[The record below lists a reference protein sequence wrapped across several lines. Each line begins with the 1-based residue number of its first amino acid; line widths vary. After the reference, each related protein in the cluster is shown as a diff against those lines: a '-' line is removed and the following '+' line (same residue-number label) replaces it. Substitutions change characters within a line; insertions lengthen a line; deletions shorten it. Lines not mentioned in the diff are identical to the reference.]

1 MKKINY
7 DETPDSLEVTLD
19 KEKSRFEFYGKS
31 LPENSNE
38 FFNPILEWFKEYIQ
52 EPNKETVVTFKLDY
66 FNTSSSKK
74 LLELFF
80 LLQELHRQKR
90 SVIIN
95 WYYQKEDDDMKE
107 SGEAFAEMVVIPFK
121 IMSY

>member
-1 MKKINY
+1 MRKIAY

-31 LPENSNE
+31 LPENCNE
-38 FFNPILEWFKEYIQ
+38 FFNPILDWFTEYLKA
-52 EPNKETVVTFKLDY
+52 PNNETIVTFKLDY

-74 LLELFF
+74 LLEIFF
-80 LLQELHRQKR
+80 KLQELHKQKK

-95 WYYQKEDDDMKE
+95 WYYQKDDDDMRE
-107 SGEAFAEMVVIPFK
+107 SGEAFAEMIIIPFK
-121 IMSY
+121 VIPY

>member
-1 MKKINY
+1 MRRLTY

-19 KEKSRFEFYGKS
+19 KEKNRFEFYGKS

-38 FFNPILEWFKEYIQ
+38 FFNPILDWLNEYIKS
-52 EPNKETVVTFKLDY
+52 PNSETVVTFKIDY

-74 LLELFF
+74 LLETFF
-80 LLQELHRQKR
+80 ILQELHRQRKN
-90 SVIIN
+90 VTIN

-107 SGEAFAEMVVIPFK
+107 SGEAFGEMIQIPFN
-121 IMSY
+121 IIEY

>member
-1 MKKINY
+1 MRRLTC

-31 LPENSNE
+31 LPENCNE
-38 FFNPILEWFKEYIQ
+38 FFNPILDWLTEYIKN
-52 EPNKETVVTFKLDY
+52 PNNETVVTFKIDY

-74 LLELFF
+74 LLEIFF
-80 LLQELHRQKR
+80 ILQELHKQKK
-90 SVIIN
+90 SVMIN

-107 SGEAFAEMVVIPFK
+107 SGEAFAEMIIIPFR
-121 IMSY
+121 ILPY